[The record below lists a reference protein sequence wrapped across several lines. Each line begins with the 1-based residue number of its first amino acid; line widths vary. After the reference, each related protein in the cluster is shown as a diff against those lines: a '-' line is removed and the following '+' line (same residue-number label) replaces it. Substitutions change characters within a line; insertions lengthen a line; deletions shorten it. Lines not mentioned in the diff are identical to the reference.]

1 MKPYFDEGG
10 IAIFNADCRDVLPC
24 LAAGSIDLV
33 FTSPP
38 YNLGNTTGGGFPEPL
53 GHYRKS
59 SGLSGRGGQGK
70 WSGAAIAHGY
80 GAHSDDMEH
89 EDYVAW
95 QNEVIDACWRL
106 LSPAGAIYYNHKPRV
121 LGGQLVSPLAYI
133 PADLM
138 QWLRQIVIWKRSGG
152 VNFTP
157 AFYLP
162 MHEWIVILA
171 RRDFRLTSQGA
182 AGIGD
187 VWTVHQDIGN
197 PHPAP
202 FPIGLPERAIET
214 TPSKVILD
222 PFMGSGTTLVAAKRL
237 GRRAI
242 GVELN
247 EDFCRMAV
255 QRLQQEVL
263 HFDSVEQVEQ
273 RQSFSQ
279 VAMLDGMTCIADR
292 D

>member
-1 MKPYFDEGG
+1 MIAPYYSEAG
-10 IAIFNADCRDVLPC
+10 ITIYHADNRDVFPH

-38 YNLGNTTGGGFPEPL
+38 YNLGNTSGGGFPESL

-70 WSGAAIAHGY
+70 WPAAAIAKGY
-80 GAHSDDMEH
+80 GRHSDDMLH

-95 QNEVIDACWRL
+95 QHEIIEACWHL
-106 LSPAGAIYYNHKPRV
+106 LSPTGAIYYNHKPRV
-121 LGGQLVSPLAYI
+121 LDGQLVSPLAYI
-133 PADLM
+133 PADMM

-152 VNFTP
+152 INFTP

-171 RRDFRLTSQGA
+171 RRDFRLTSKGA
-182 AGIGD
+182 AGVGD
-187 VWTVHQDIGN
+187 VWTVHQEVAN

-222 PFMGSGTTLVAAKRL
+222 PFMGSGTTLRAAKNLGRQAIGIEMSEEYCEMAVRRL
-237 GRRAI
+237 GQS
-242 GVELN
+242 VMQ
-247 EDFCRMAV
+247 F
-255 QRLQQEVL
+255 EVP
-263 HFDSVEQVEQ
+263 
-273 RQSFSQ
+273 
-279 VAMLDGMTCIADR
+279 A
-292 D
+292 